1 MHIPNSGFFRKI
13 ITNLN
18 ETFIMKIAHKELLN
32 NKHKETAEP
41 VQILYSQITIII
53 FIIPK
58 LLTSLKEM
66 LDLPN
71 FGHMKFSW

>member
-18 ETFIMKIAHKELLN
+18 KTFIMKIAHKELLN

>member
-1 MHIPNSGFFRKI
+1 
-13 ITNLN
+13 
-18 ETFIMKIAHKELLN
+18 MKIAHKELLN

-66 LDLPN
+66 LDLTKLWSHEI
-71 FGHMKFSW
+71 FLVTSWTEIMASQRIFQNDSILS

>member
-13 ITNLN
+13 IANLN
-18 ETFIMKIAHKELLN
+18 KTFIMEIAHKDLLN
-32 NKHKETAEP
+32 NKYKETVEP
-41 VQILYSQITIII
+41 LQILYSQITIII

>member
-1 MHIPNSGFFRKI
+1 M
-13 ITNLN
+13 
-18 ETFIMKIAHKELLN
+18 EIAHKDLLN
-32 NKHKETAEP
+32 NKYKETVEP
-41 VQILYSQITIII
+41 LQILYSQITIII

-71 FGHMKFSW
+71 FGHMKFSWWHHGQKLWHRNVYFKMALF